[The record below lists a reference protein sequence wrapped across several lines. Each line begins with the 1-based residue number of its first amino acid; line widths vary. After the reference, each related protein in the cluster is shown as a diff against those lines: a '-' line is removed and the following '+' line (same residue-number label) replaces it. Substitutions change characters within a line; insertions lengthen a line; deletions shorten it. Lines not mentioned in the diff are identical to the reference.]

1 MDTRNKMRYKNG
13 TKSGTRLK
21 LEKYE
26 EVGGELYMRK
36 YTGIG
41 PCAVYKG
48 SNPWI
53 SHL

>member
-36 YTGIG
+36 YMGIG
-41 PCAVYKG
+41 PCAAYKG
-48 SNPWI
+48 SNPWM
-53 SHL
+53 SDL